1 MLLPSAKAKSANG
14 SRVFTCMIR
23 LKLEQTCE
31 HHFLAFYPDFST
43 VKFMILN
50 LYFVNNRFLM
60 VYIYLVFFWGK
71 WSGEGKGISGIY
83 D

>member
-1 MLLPSAKAKSANG
+1 MNI
-14 SRVFTCMIR
+14 T
-23 LKLEQTCE
+23 
-31 HHFLAFYPDFST
+31 FLSFYPDFST
-43 VKFMILN
+43 GKFMILN
-50 LYFVNNRFLM
+50 LDFVNNRFLM